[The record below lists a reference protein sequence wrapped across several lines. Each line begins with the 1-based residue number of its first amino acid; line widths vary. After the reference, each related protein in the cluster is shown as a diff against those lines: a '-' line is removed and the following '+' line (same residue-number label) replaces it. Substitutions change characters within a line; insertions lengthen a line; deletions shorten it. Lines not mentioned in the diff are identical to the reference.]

1 MVSLNDIK
9 KFRDDIIYILEDYK
23 YTITNI
29 TDDWSSS
36 RISNYNLDNFKNK
49 RNILI
54 IKDSYSFEMMDYIIT
69 TFKQSEFINIGSFKN
84 ENIKE
89 YKPDIIVFQS
99 VERYLKDRML
109 NVIPNYKIEEIN
121 ED

>member
-109 NVIPNYKIEEIN
+109 NTMPNYRIEEIN

>member
-36 RISNYNLDNFKNK
+36 RISNYNLDNFKNN

-69 TFKQSEFINIGSFKN
+69 TFKQSEFIHIDSFKN
-84 ENIKE
+84 ENIIE

-109 NVIPNYKIEEIN
+109 NTMPNYRIEEIN